1 MMLTYLQ
8 PRCPEISLE
17 SSDACWTLCQTHL
30 DFCLSFFFPTHT
42 VTLHAQLLVS
52 AAEKPAI
59 FPNTEGEGGKSSHSQ
74 STAAAFVANCK
85 RSKMKESPRVW
96 EVTCLTAQKREAV
109 RVAVLRREA
118 RLQLNIDSDQIH
130 MISGNFSPANK
141 QKGAAGM
148 FQKLFLEGSVR
159 GASGSQPRSRAIWNS
174 PCMNTTAA
182 GTQVGSSR
190 DFHSKPEA

>member
-1 MMLTYLQ
+1 MMFTYLQ
-8 PRCPEISLE
+8 PLCLEISVE

-30 DFCLSFFFPTHT
+30 DFCLSFFFSPTHT

-59 FPNTEGEGGKSSHSQ
+59 FPNTEGEGGKSSDSQ
-74 STAAAFVANCK
+74 STAAVFVANYK
-85 RSKMKESPRVW
+85 RHKMKESPRVW
-96 EVTCLTAQKREAV
+96 EVTCITAQKMEAICF
-109 RVAVLRREA
+109 AVLWREA

-141 QKGAAGM
+141 QKGATEM
-148 FQKLFLEGSVR
+148 SQKLFLESLVR
-159 GASGSQPRSRAIWNS
+159 GSFLLPAMKLCNLDWNS

-182 GTQVGSSR
+182 GTQVGSL
-190 DFHSKPEA
+190 